1 MAVLIVMRLADMQ
14 RRHPGQDNS
23 RLCPRCRQRVGIY
36 PSGQAA
42 LKRHS
47 TLTILCNVCSDK
59 QRGPHV
65 SVLAPGALDEVK
77 ESYDRNDLDARQHR
91 KHH

>member
-1 MAVLIVMRLADMQ
+1 MSVLIVMRLADMQ

-23 RLCPRCRQRVGIY
+23 RFCPQCKHRVGIY

-42 LKRHS
+42 LKRDS
-47 TLTILCNVCSDK
+47 TLTIRCQVCNE
-59 QRGPHV
+59 G
-65 SVLAPGALDEVK
+65 APLTVTALLPGVIEEVK
-77 ESYDRNDLDARQHR
+77 ESDDRNDPDARQHR